1 MCCKIYVSGFVKCQT
16 VILDKVER
24 NAAVPKICIL
34 TWNAI
39 VWNECIMNFIIN
51 EEIQGINMEIDRCNI
66 ENEDVDMCMCVYIYN
81 KQIEVW

>member
-1 MCCKIYVSGFVKCQT
+1 
-16 VILDKVER
+16 
-24 NAAVPKICIL
+24 
-34 TWNAI
+34 
-39 VWNECIMNFIIN
+39 MNFIIN